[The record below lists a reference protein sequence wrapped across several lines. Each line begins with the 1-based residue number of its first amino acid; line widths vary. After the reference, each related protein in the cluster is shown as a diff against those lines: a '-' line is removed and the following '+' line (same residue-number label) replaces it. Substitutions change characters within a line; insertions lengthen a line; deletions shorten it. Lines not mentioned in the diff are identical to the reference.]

1 MANCSKESAKPS
13 PIIHL
18 KSDHVVKTTQ
28 KLYLDEE
35 TADCYFVFDI
45 DDGKKTEN
53 SWRRFL
59 NAYFQTSIFEK
70 WNRTKITQRVPAHKI
85 LLATG
90 SEVFKPMFYGGWL
103 EKSEVKIIDVSIEA
117 FTEFLQ
123 FFYSNDITISIEN
136 VAELMF
142 LAEKYFVDD
151 CLKLCDTVIYEHLP
165 IDDIV
170 SGYELAIK
178 FDRIDL
184 QEKLVAKIGEQ
195 AKNVLQSDSFLQCS
209 RIMLKRILEINSL
222 SSVPEDVFD
231 ACMIWSKISCEKNG
245 IDPLLT
251 KNRKKQFGDCFHLI
265 PFYAMNREQ
274 ISNCT
279 TIYDDLFD
287 RDEMLDLIN
296 IMAASGSGV
305 TTLIAFRNENGFLP
319 AHSSNK
325 LVDWEQPT
333 RKKDDRMIWPEAMTV
348 LSHLP
353 LQRLMTICF
362 QFCLL
367 VIAFNLM
374 VKTYNL

>member
-1 MANCSKESAKPS
+1 MKLRIMSSRTNNLPKWSSVYYKNILWSKHIKMANCSKESAKPS

-184 QEKLVAKIGEQ
+184 QGKLVAKIGEQ

-231 ACMIWSKISCEKNG
+231 ACMIWSKKSCEK
-245 IDPLLT
+245 
-251 KNRKKQFGDCFHLI
+251 KWNRSIVDEKSQKTV
-265 PFYAMNREQ
+265 RR
-274 ISNCT
+274 
-279 TIYDDLFD
+279 LFSFD
-287 RDEMLDLIN
+287 SVLCHEPRTN
-296 IMAASGSGV
+296 IELHHNLRWFIRSR
-305 TTLIAFRNENGFLP
+305 RNAGF
-319 AHSSNK
+319 
-325 LVDWEQPT
+325 D
-333 RKKDDRMIWPEAMTV
+333 
-348 LSHLP
+348 
-353 LQRLMTICF
+353 
-362 QFCLL
+362 
-367 VIAFNLM
+367 
-374 VKTYNL
+374 